1 MPIRVLPLQLANQ
14 ISAGEVVERPA
25 AVVKELLE
33 NSIDAG
39 ATQITLD
46 IEEGGIRLIRVRDN
60 GSGIAQA
67 ELLLALARHATS
79 KISSFEELQAV
90 TSLGFRGEALA
101 SISAVSRVAL
111 VSRTVEQAQAWQLYC
126 EGGEGTN
133 LLKPASHPVGT
144 TLEVCDLFYNT
155 PARRK
160 FLRSAKS
167 EFCHIDDVVRRVALS
182 QWPLELILTHNGK
195 RIRHYRPALD
205 PLQPQPRLAAA
216 CGTAFAEHAVICQ
229 QQDAL
234 LTIQGW
240 VAPPSAARLQN
251 DLQYCAING
260 RVVRDRVVSHAVRQA
275 YHDRLTTQQHPAF
288 VLFLTLDPQ
297 QVDVNVHPTKQ
308 EVRFQQA
315 RSVHGLIYQAVTAAL
330 QGVTGES
337 VPREQRGRAPSEHSL
352 STQASAIRPPAPEH
366 AIHPTPPLA
375 RPSGSR
381 ASGAVAVTPGGWQA
395 AKLAPYQALLQSA
408 PPTLGQEAAQ
418 TATAGH
424 ASAVE
429 VPPLAS
435 CSFGR
440 LLTVWQQ
447 RYAVLE
453 QADGLS
459 LLSLSLLKRTWQRQQ
474 LLPSAPAVIRQ
485 QRLVLPVRI
494 EISAEQVAAAQYHQA
509 LLAQL
514 ALELSF
520 EEQAVTLLAV
530 PTLLYSQDLSP
541 LCLELV
547 EYLAPL
553 PHAEIGVVVAWLVQ
567 RLTPLESCWQPSQ
580 AIQLL
585 AAVER
590 DAPRSLMAEFAAWQQ
605 PIDLAVVAARFVIE

>member
-39 ATQITLD
+39 ATQIILD
-46 IEEGGIRLIRVRDN
+46 IEEGGVRLIRLRDN

-67 ELLLALARHATS
+67 ELSLALARHATS
-79 KISSFEELQAV
+79 KISSLEELQAV

-101 SISAVSRVAL
+101 SIAAVSRVTL
-111 VSRTVEQAQAWQLYC
+111 VSRTVDQTEAWQLYC
-126 EGGEGTN
+126 EGGEGSTPI
-133 LLKPASHPVGT
+133 KPAAHPLGT

-167 EFCHIDDVVRRVALS
+167 EFFHIDDIVRRIALS
-182 QWPLELILTHNGK
+182 QHQLELILNHNGK
-195 RIRHYRPALD
+195 RIRHYRPAHD
-205 PLQPQPRLAAA
+205 PLQPQARLAVA
-216 CGTAFAEHAVICQ
+216 CGSAFAEQALLCS
-229 QQDAL
+229 QQDPL

-275 YHDRLTTQQHPAF
+275 YHDRLTAQQHPAF

-315 RSVHGLIYQAVTAAL
+315 RSIHGLIYQAVDAAL
-330 QGVTGES
+330 QGEIVEER
-337 VPREQRGRAPSEHSL
+337 PKEQRGRAPSAPYL
-352 STQASAIRPPAPEH
+352 SAQAAAGQQSVNERALQSTRQASLI
-366 AIHPTPPLA
+366 
-375 RPSGSR
+375 PSRDS
-381 ASGAVAVTPGGWQA
+381 ATMQPGGWHA
-395 AKLAPYQALLQSA
+395 AKLPLYQALLQSA
-408 PPTLGQEAAQ
+408 SSPNGQSSALVAPTGPSHVLELP
-418 TATAGH
+418 
-424 ASAVE
+424 
-429 VPPLAS
+429 PPLAG
-435 CSFGR
+435 CSLGR
-440 LLTVWQQ
+440 LLTIWQQ

-453 QADGLS
+453 QAHGLI
-459 LLSLSLLKRTWQRQQ
+459 LLSLPLLKRTWQRQL
-474 LLPSAPAVIRQ
+474 LLPTLPAVISQ
-485 QRLVLPVRI
+485 QQLMLPVRVQL
-494 EISAEQVAAAQYHQA
+494 STEQVAVAQRYQA

-514 ALELSF
+514 AIELEF
-520 EEQAVTLLAV
+520 EDDAVTLLAM
-530 PTLLYSQDLSP
+530 PTLLHSQDLAS
-541 LCLELV
+541 LCLQLL
-547 EYLAPL
+547 EYLALL
-553 PHAEIGVVVAWLVQ
+553 PQAEITVVVEWLVQ
-567 RLTPLESCWQPSQ
+567 QLTPFEISWQLSQ

-585 AAVER
+585 ATVER
-590 DAPRSLMAEFAAWQQ
+590 EAPQLLVADSSAWQR
-605 PIDLAVVAARFVIE
+605 PIDLAAIAAHFVIE

>member
-1 MPIRVLPLQLANQ
+1 MPIRVLSLQLANQ

-46 IEEGGIRLIRVRDN
+46 IEAGGVGLIRVRDN

-67 ELLLALARHATS
+67 ELPLALARHATS

-101 SISAVSRVAL
+101 SISAVSRVML

-126 EGGEGTN
+126 EGGEGPP

-216 CGTAFAEHAVICQ
+216 CGAAFAAHAVICQ

-275 YHDRLTTQQHPAF
+275 YHDRLTTEQHPAF

-315 RSVHGLIYQAVTAAL
+315 RSVHGLIYQAVVAAL
-330 QGVTGES
+330 QGIIGES

-352 STQASAIRPPAPEH
+352 SAQAAAIRLPAQEH
-366 AIHPTPPLA
+366 AIHPTPPPA
-375 RPSGSR
+375 RRSP
-381 ASGAVAVTPGGWQA
+381 ASALVAVTSGGWQA
-395 AKLAPYQALLQSA
+395 AKLAPYQAFLQSA
-408 PPTLGQEAAQ
+408 PSPPDQLAAPPR
-418 TATAGH
+418 
-424 ASAVE
+424 SVEPSLAVE
-429 VPPLAS
+429 LPPLAS

-440 LLTVWQQ
+440 FLTVWQQ

-453 QADGLS
+453 QAHGLS
-459 LLSLSLLKRTWQRQQ
+459 LLSLPLLKRTWQRQQ
-474 LLPSAPAVIRQ
+474 LLPTIPAVIRQ
-485 QRLVLPVRI
+485 QRLVVPIRV
-494 EISAEQVAAAQYHQA
+494 EISAEQAAAAQRYQA

-514 ALELSF
+514 ALALEFS
-520 EEQAVTLLAV
+520 EPVVTLLAV
-530 PTLLYSQDLSP
+530 PALLYSQDLPP
-541 LCLELV
+541 LCLQLFD
-547 EYLAPL
+547 YLARL
-553 PHAEIGVVVAWLVQ
+553 PDAEITGVVAWLVQ
-567 RLTPLESCWQPSQ
+567 QLTPLEISWQPSQ

-585 AAVER
+585 AEVER
-590 DAPRSLMAEFAAWQQ
+590 DAPRSLVADTSAWQQ

>member
-1 MPIRVLPLQLANQ
+1 MPIRVLSPQLANQ

-46 IEEGGIRLIRVRDN
+46 IEGGGVGLIRVRDN

-67 ELLLALARHATS
+67 ELPLALARHATS

-101 SISAVSRVAL
+101 SISAVSRVML
-111 VSRTVEQAQAWQLYC
+111 VSRTAEQAQAWQLYC
-126 EGGEGTN
+126 EGGEGSN
-133 LLKPASHPVGT
+133 LLKPASHAVGT
-144 TLEVCDLFYNT
+144 TFEVSDLFYNT

-205 PLQPQPRLAAA
+205 PFQPQPRLAAA
-216 CGTAFAEHAVICQ
+216 CGAAFAEHAVICQ
-229 QQDAL
+229 QQEAL

-275 YHDRLTTQQHPAF
+275 YHDRLTAQQHPAF

-315 RSVHGLIYQAVTAAL
+315 RSVHGSIYQAVVAAL
-330 QGVTGES
+330 QGITGES
-337 VPREQRGRAPSEHSL
+337 GPREQRGRAPSEHSL
-352 STQASAIRPPAPEH
+352 SAQAASIRPPAQEQ
-366 AIHPTPPLA
+366 AIHPTPPPA
-375 RPSGSR
+375 RRSPLS
-381 ASGAVAVTPGGWQA
+381 ASVAMTSGGWQA

-408 PPTLGQEAAQ
+408 PSPPDQLAAPPRPVEP
-418 TATAGH
+418 
-424 ASAVE
+424 SLAVE
-429 VPPLAS
+429 LPPLAA

-440 LLTVWQQ
+440 FLTVWQQ

-453 QADGLS
+453 QAQGLS
-459 LLSLSLLKRTWQRQQ
+459 LLSLPLLQRTWQRQQ
-474 LLPSAPAVIRQ
+474 LLPTVPAVIRQ
-485 QRLVLPVRI
+485 QRLLVPLRV
-494 EISAEQVAAAQYHQA
+494 EISAEQAAAAQRYQD

-514 ALELSF
+514 ALVLEF
-520 EEQAVTLLAV
+520 AEPVVTLLAV
-530 PTLLYSQDLSP
+530 PALLYSQDLPP
-541 LCLELV
+541 LCLQLFD
-547 EYLAPL
+547 YLARL
-553 PHAEIGVVVAWLVQ
+553 PAAEITGVVAWLVQ
-567 RLTPLESCWQPSQ
+567 QLTPLEISWQPSQ

-585 AAVER
+585 AEVER
-590 DAPRSLMAEFAAWQQ
+590 DAPRSLVADTLAWQQ
-605 PIDLAVVAARFVIE
+605 PIDLAVVAARFVVE

>member
-46 IEEGGIRLIRVRDN
+46 IEEGGVRLIRVRDN

-205 PLQPQPRLAAA
+205 PLRPQPRLALL
-216 CGTAFAEHAVICQ
+216 CGAAFAEHAVICQ

-251 DLQYCAING
+251 DLQYCAVNG
-260 RVVRDRVVSHAVRQA
+260 RVVRDKVVSHAVRQA
-275 YHDRLTTQQHPAF
+275 YHDRLTAQQHPAF

-315 RSVHGLIYQAVTAAL
+315 RSVHGLIYQAVLAAL
-330 QGVTGES
+330 QGITGES
-337 VPREQRGRAPSEHSL
+337 GPREQRGRAPSEHSL
-352 STQASAIRPPAPEH
+352 SAQAAAIRPPAPGR
-366 AIHPTPPLA
+366 AIHPTPPA
-375 RPSGSR
+375 RLSPVSTSVAVPSG
-381 ASGAVAVTPGGWQA
+381 GWHA
-395 AKLAPYQALLQSA
+395 AKLVPYHALLQSA
-408 PPTLGQEAAQ
+408 PPPLGQEAAQ

-429 VPPLAS
+429 RPPLAS

-474 LLPSAPAVIRQ
+474 LLPTVPAVICQ
-485 QRLVLPVRI
+485 QRLAVPVRV
-494 EISAEQVAAAQYHQA
+494 EISAEQVAAAQCYQA

-514 ALELSF
+514 ALELEF
-520 EEQAVTLLAV
+520 EERTVTLLAV
-530 PTLLYSQDLSP
+530 PTLLYSQDLLP
-541 LCLELV
+541 LCLQLV
-547 EYLAPL
+547 AYLALL
-553 PHAEIGVVVAWLVQ
+553 PHAEIGVVVEWLVQ
-567 RLTPLESCWQPSQ
+567 QLTPLESCWQPSQ

-585 AAVER
+585 AEIER
-590 DAPRSLMAEFAAWQQ
+590 NAPPSLVADSSVWQQ
-605 PIDLAVVAARFVIE
+605 PIDLALVASHFVIE

>member
-46 IEEGGIRLIRVRDN
+46 IEEGGVRLIRLRDN
-60 GSGIAQA
+60 GFGIAQA

-79 KISSFEELQAV
+79 KISSLEELQAV

-101 SISAVSRVAL
+101 SISAVSRVTL
-111 VSRTVEQAQAWQLYC
+111 VSRTIDQAQAWQLYC
-126 EGGEGTN
+126 EGGEGSSPI
-133 LLKPASHPVGT
+133 KPAAHPVGT

-160 FLRSAKS
+160 FLRSAKT
-167 EFCHIDDVVRRVALS
+167 EFSHIDDVVRRIALS
-182 QWPLELILTHNGK
+182 QLPLELILTHNGK
-195 RIRHYRPALD
+195 RIRHYRPTLN
-205 PLQPQPRLAAA
+205 PLLPQPRLAAA
-216 CGTAFAEHAVICQ
+216 CGSAFAEQ
-229 QQDAL
+229 AL
-234 LTIQGW
+234 LCSQQHPLLAIQGW

-275 YHDRLTTQQHPAF
+275 YHDRLTAQQHPAF

-315 RSVHGLIYQAVTAAL
+315 RNVHGLIYQAVVTAL
-330 QGVTGES
+330 QGVIGQGE
-337 VPREQRGRAPSEHSL
+337 PPQEQRGRAPSEAAL
-352 STQASAIRPPAPEH
+352 NAQGVVPPPTGERATQH
-366 AIHPTPPLA
+366 ATPSVTLNP
-375 RPSGSR
+375 SR
-381 ASGAVAVTPGGWQA
+381 ASGTLPTGRWHA
-395 AKLAPYQALLQSA
+395 AKLAPYQAFLQSS
-408 PPTLGQEAAQ
+408 PPQNGQVAAHSDP
-418 TATAGH
+418 AGHSTAG
-424 ASAVE
+424 A
-429 VPPLAS
+429 P
-435 CSFGR
+435 CSLGR

-453 QADGLS
+453 QAHGLT
-459 LLSLSLLKRTWQRQQ
+459 LLSLPLLKRTWQRQQ
-474 LLPSAPAVIRQ
+474 LLPSAPAVIHQ
-485 QRLVLPVRI
+485 QRLAVPVRV
-494 EISAEQVAAAQYHQA
+494 EISAEQVAAAQCYQA

-514 ALELSF
+514 ALELEF
-520 EEQAVTLLAV
+520 EEHTVTLLAV
-530 PTLLYSQDLSP
+530 PTLLYSQDLLP
-541 LCLELV
+541 LCLQLV
-547 EYLAPL
+547 AYLALL
-553 PHAEIGVVVAWLVQ
+553 PHAEIGVVVEWLVQ
-567 RLTPLESCWQPSQ
+567 QLTPLESCWQPSQ

-585 AAVER
+585 AEIER
-590 DAPRSLMAEFAAWQQ
+590 NAPPSLVADSSAWQQ
-605 PIDLAVVAARFVIE
+605 PIDLALVASHFVIE